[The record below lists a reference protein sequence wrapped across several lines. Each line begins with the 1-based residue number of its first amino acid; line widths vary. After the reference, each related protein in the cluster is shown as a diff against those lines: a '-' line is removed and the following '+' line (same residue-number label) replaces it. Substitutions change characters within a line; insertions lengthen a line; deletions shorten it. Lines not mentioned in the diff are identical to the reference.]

1 MRDRA
6 SPHKAAD
13 KWGLA
18 KLSCC
23 NQQNKN
29 NKNKKKLKEK
39 IVTSKIALT
48 AFLVSELQMTSGL

>member
-29 NKNKKKLKEK
+29 HKNKKKLKKKNCNIENC
-39 IVTSKIALT
+39 
-48 AFLVSELQMTSGL
+48 FDCFFG